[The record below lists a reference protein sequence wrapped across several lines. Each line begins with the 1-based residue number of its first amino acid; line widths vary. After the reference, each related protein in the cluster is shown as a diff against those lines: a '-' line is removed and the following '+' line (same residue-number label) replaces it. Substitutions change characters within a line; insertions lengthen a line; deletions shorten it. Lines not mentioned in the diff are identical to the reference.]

1 MPSFLYQERDNYKNF
16 KLVSRN
22 PSEPEEKRP
31 STAQKKKTTEEEA
44 DKPIPAP
51 RPPTAKNA
59 AASKTDVPD
68 GYLKTYFDGIMG
80 APTYIPKD
88 SFYMGKDNQG
98 RSVMKIKM
106 ENASTFVKGK
116 PGE

>member
-1 MPSFLYQERDNYKNF
+1 MPGFLYQERDNYKNF

-31 STAQKKKTTEEEA
+31 STAQRKKKEEEA
-44 DKPIPAP
+44 EKPIPPP

-59 AASKTDVPD
+59 ASKPEVPD

-80 APTYIPKD
+80 PPTYVPRD

-98 RSVMKIKM
+98 KPVMKIRM
-106 ENASTFVKGK
+106 ENASKFVKGK
-116 PGE
+116 SGE